1 VLRALAELPDTAEVR
16 RFLLGSQLSGWIHG
30 VEQSLG
36 LIETSRASL
45 AEVFEKVA
53 ATTHL
58 LELVPAGAAPKD
70 LPLRAR
76 NLGQE
81 LLRRRLQELPLL
93 VWGWI
98 RPAEARRGTIFLRED
113 SEQGI
118 PAGELW
124 LGGGTCVLSWSGPR
138 RPRSVTYEF
147 GPRGLKL
154 KPGRN
159 WEPAAISNVGNSD
172 VRIGHVIVSGARALR
187 VAGRSGAAELR
198 LGRALAL
205 IDAAWPVAGGWLR
218 RRTDRVVPL
227 IEPGTISYSLR
238 TRPGVS
244 FICAGGK
251 TVLELADDLVHEN
264 AHHELH
270 WREELG
276 ELERS
281 DGSPNYY
288 SPWRRSMR
296 PLRGI
301 LHGCFTFLRRAEL
314 FIRLLAA
321 SRRRAV
327 LAGVRISSGR
337 RRFLARGV
345 LEECSALE
353 FSLADVERAA
363 RRGELTPGGKKLLL
377 EMQTDLSRLRRQAA
391 LLRRRLA
398 RGGAME
404 RALLVW
410 ETEDRAQLRSR
421 TE

>member
-1 VLRALAELPDTAEVR
+1 MR
-16 RFLLGSQLSGWIHG
+16 RFLLGSQLGGWIHEVG
-30 VEQSLG
+30 ESLG
-36 LIETSRASL
+36 LIETSHASL
-45 AEVFEKVA
+45 AEVFDKVA
-53 ATTHL
+53 TTTHL

-70 LPLRAR
+70 LPSHAR
-76 NLGQE
+76 KLGQE
-81 LLRRRLQELPLL
+81 LLRQRLLELPLL
-93 VWGWI
+93 AWGWI
-98 RPAEARRGTIFLRED
+98 KPAEALRGNLPLRED
-113 SEQGI
+113 AEQGI

-124 LGGGTCVLSWSGPR
+124 LGGGRCVLGWSRPR
-138 RPRSVTYEF
+138 RPRSVTYEL
-147 GPRGLKL
+147 GPAGLKL
-154 KPGRN
+154 RPGRN
-159 WEPAAISNVGNSD
+159 WEPAAIACVGNSD
-172 VRIGHVIVSGARALR
+172 IRIGHMIVSGARAQG
-187 VAGRSGAAELR
+187 VAGRSRAAELR
-198 LGRALAL
+198 LGQALAL
-205 IDAAWPVAGGWLR
+205 IDAAWPAAGGWLR

-227 IEPGTISYSLR
+227 IEPGTVSYSLR
-238 TRPGVS
+238 ARPGVS

-251 TVLELADDLVHEN
+251 SVLELADDLLHEN

-281 DGSPNYY
+281 DGSPAYY
-288 SPWRRSMR
+288 SPWRRSVR

-301 LHGCFTFLRRAEL
+301 LHACFTFLRRAEL

-327 LAGVRISSGR
+327 VAGVRISAER

-363 RRGELTPGGKKLLL
+363 RAGELTSGGKKLLR
-377 EMQTDLSRLRRQAA
+377 EMQVDLSRLRRQAA

-398 RGGAME
+398 RGGAVE
-404 RALLVW
+404 RTLLVW
-410 ETEDRAQLRSR
+410 ETEYRAQLRSR